1 MLTSLLA
8 DKLIRLLN
16 KIMKNFMKK
25 YVNPTCNSSLATS
38 FIILITKIMS
48 SSGRENEVGRRS
60 PFAGDVVEEGALEI
74 DEREAGESVSPVL
87 PFVSNLSVAE
97 IEGVECVRRVLEQ
110 LSTEAIESTER
121 ALERDDDNDDDGN
134 DSFVDVVGD
143 EQTDEGAV
151 SEGFTFAEALM
162 RANLL
167 SETVL
172 EGDVGSSEFSL
183 C

>member
-1 MLTSLLA
+1 M
-8 DKLIRLLN
+8 
-16 KIMKNFMKK
+16 
-25 YVNPTCNSSLATS
+25 
-38 FIILITKIMS
+38 
-48 SSGRENEVGRRS
+48 RRTS
-60 PFAGDVVEEGALEI
+60 PFDDDVVEEGALEI
-74 DEREAGESVSPVL
+74 DEREVGESVSPVS
-87 PFVSNLSVAE
+87 PFVPDLSVAE
-97 IEGVECVRRVLEQ
+97 REGVECVRRVLEQ
-110 LSTEAIESTER
+110 LSSEVGDGSER
-121 ALERDDDNDDDGN
+121 ALERDDDDNDDDGI

-172 EGDVGSSEFSL
+172 EGGVGSSELPL

>member
-1 MLTSLLA
+1 M
-8 DKLIRLLN
+8 N
-16 KIMKNFMKK
+16 K
-25 YVNPTCNSSLATS
+25 YVNPPCNSSLATS
-38 FIILITKIMS
+38 FTILITKIMS

-60 PFAGDVVEEGALEI
+60 PFVDDVVEEGALEI
-74 DEREAGESVSPVL
+74 VEREVEESVSPVP
-87 PFVSNLSVAE
+87 PFVPDLSVAE
-97 IEGVECVRRVLEQ
+97 REVVECVRRVLEQ
-110 LSTEAIESTER
+110 LSSEVVESTER
-121 ALERDDDNDDDGN
+121 VLERDDDDDDGN

-151 SEGFTFAEALM
+151 SEGFTFVETLM

-172 EGDVGSSEFSL
+172 EGGVGSSELPL